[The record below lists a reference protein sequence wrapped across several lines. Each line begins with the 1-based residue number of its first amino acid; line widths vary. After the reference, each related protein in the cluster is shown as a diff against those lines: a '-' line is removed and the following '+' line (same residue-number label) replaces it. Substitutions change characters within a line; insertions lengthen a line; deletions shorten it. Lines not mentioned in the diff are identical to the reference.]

1 MYVNKNATLA
11 DAVACCKLSLNC
23 GREKLSNTE
32 SIIID
37 SPRPKDPHIIGRLR
51 PNRSRKIVGKMEP
64 TMNMHWTAPP
74 ISKLRF
80 CVRPTFCCKRDG
92 TK

>member
-11 DAVACCKLSLNC
+11 DAVACRKLSLNW

-32 SIIID
+32 SIIIE
-37 SPRPKDPHIIGRLR
+37 SPRPKDPHIMGLLR
-51 PNRSRKIVGKMEP
+51 PNRSRKMVGKMEP

-80 CVRPTFCCKRDG
+80 CVSPTFWCNRDG

>member
-1 MYVNKNATLA
+1 MYVNRNATLA
-11 DAVACCKLSLNC
+11 DAVACCKLSPYC
-23 GREKLSNTE
+23 GREELTTTE

-37 SPRPKDPHIIGRLR
+37 SPRPNDPHIIGLLR
-51 PNRSRKIVGKMEP
+51 PKRSRKIVGKMEP

-80 CVRPTFCCKRDG
+80 CVSPTFCCNRDG

>member
-11 DAVACCKLSLNC
+11 DAVACCRLSLYC
-23 GREKLSNTE
+23 GREKLSNTDN
-32 SIIID
+32 INID
-37 SPRPKDPHIIGRLR
+37 SARPNDPHIIGLLR
-51 PNRSRKIVGKMEP
+51 PNRSRNMVGKMDP

-80 CVRPTFCCKRDG
+80 CGSPTFCCNRDG